1 MPPDSCLSEGE
12 LDRLGAGAD
21 ATDAERLHLEACEHC
36 RARVAGAKQ
45 DAAFLT
51 RVRPLASAVL
61 APEGAPRVPGYR
73 ISGVVSAGTQGTVY
87 RAMQESTSRTVAIKF
102 VRTGDSHRQRMRAE
116 REVEIAARL
125 HHPNIVTV
133 FESRALP
140 GGSIVVVMEFVDGVP
155 LDRFEPMATDRLRAL
170 LHVFT
175 RVCEAIHYAHLNG
188 VIHRDL
194 KPDNILVTREG
205 HPVVLDFGIAKSRGS
220 HATITGEFAGTPAYA
235 SPEQAS
241 GKPDEVDGLSDV
253 YALGVML
260 YQMACGSPP
269 YELSGSIME
278 MARVIVER
286 EPVPPRRAN
295 PGVAP
300 DLEAIILRALRKR
313 KEERYPSAAALG
325 RDVERFLAGQPVEA
339 RSGSG
344 WYLLRKALAMNA
356 RRIAWVGALGAVL
369 ALAGVLVAIGLANSA
384 ALKRRVAQQREL
396 ARAEQIQSA
405 AVTEILREVLP
416 ATDPEHPVIGAAV
429 SAGLRRLYFR
439 LETGGLAFD
448 PALDQATRRIW
459 GSVYTSIGAGKA
471 AQLAEYAED
480 SLRNGLIRL
489 HIEHPEGDHP
499 AIAGATF
506 ELAGILLVRGRLAEA
521 EAAAKDAIAIYARL
535 GESRGLPAARCE
547 GLLAR
552 VLLAAKRWSEARDQA
567 REAADLF
574 TNLAGRD
581 SDLGR
586 ASMEAAEAQALL
598 MLGRAVDAEPLARR
612 ALARQFAL
620 LSPADPEQLES
631 LVLCADIAGALP
643 QGTLARELEAAWGPG
658 DLTARVRAD
667 ARTLAA
673 AELRTPGT
681 PQPRARYDALRRAL
695 ALARN
700 IAGDNDAVSVAFLA
714 SIIRAADDATLSVE
728 WAKAAHEA
736 ADLLARLDDD
746 PLAQLVC
753 LEQAAALYALTGFEP
768 ESCALAARAVDI
780 LSSIPRHAIDPLV
793 LANARRRAGWYLTIA
808 RRYDEAA
815 PVLDQAARE
824 IEAQVGTEHYLS
836 AFARALIAF
845 NQAGRGDAPGALART
860 ERAWAF
866 VRRDPTV
873 PTDTLYH
880 IGLMHGHLLVGSGR
894 FEEGHDVLVEVWQRL
909 RYDAGELRWAWR
921 DLLIDDL
928 LRCARALGDA
938 DDEARWQS
946 EADKV
951 RAGRTAELGTPA
963 PPPSPHDA
971 PDIAGEP

>member
-1 MPPDSCLSEGE
+1 MPPEPCLSEDA
-12 LDRLGAGAD
+12 LDRLGAGGD
-21 ATDAERLHLEACEHC
+21 ATEAERSHLESCPDC

-51 RVRPLASAVL
+51 RVRPLAAAVL
-61 APEGAPRVPGYR
+61 APEGSPRVPGYR
-73 ISGVVSAGTQGTVY
+73 ISGVVSSGTQGTVY

-133 FESRALP
+133 FESRTLP

-155 LDRFEPMATDRLRAL
+155 LDRFEPASTDRLRAL
-170 LHVFT
+170 LQVFA

-241 GKPDEVDGLSDV
+241 GRPDDVDGLSDV

-260 YQMACGSPP
+260 YHMACGAPP
-269 YELSGSIME
+269 YELTGSIME
-278 MARVIVER
+278 MARVIAEQ

-295 PGVAP
+295 PAVTP
-300 DLEAIILRALRKR
+300 DLEAIIMRALRKR

-325 RDVERFLAGQPVEA
+325 RDVERFLSGQPVEA

-356 RRIAWVGALGAVL
+356 RRIAWAGAALAGL
-369 ALAGVLVAIGLANSA
+369 ALAGVLIAIGLANSA
-384 ALKRRVAQQREL
+384 ALNRRVAQQREL

-416 ATDPEHPVIGAAV
+416 ATDPEHPIIGAAV

-489 HIEHPEGDHP
+489 HLEHPEGDH
-499 AIAGATF
+499 ASIAGATF

-521 EAAAKDAIAIYARL
+521 EAKARDAIAIYGRL
-535 GESRGLPAARCE
+535 GEPSGLPAARCE

-552 VLLAAKRWSEARDQA
+552 VLIASGRWVDARDQA
-567 REAADLF
+567 REASDLF
-574 TNLAGRD
+574 TNLEGREAE
-581 SDLGR
+581 LGR
-586 ASMEAAEAQALL
+586 AAMQTAEARALL
-598 MLGRAVDAEPLARR
+598 MLGRAPEAEPLARE
-612 ALARQFAL
+612 ALAHRLRRLTPGDA
-620 LSPADPEQLES
+620 EQLES
-631 LVLCADIAGALP
+631 LILCADIAGALP
-643 QGTLARELEAAWGPG
+643 AGTLAREIENAWGPG
-658 DLTARVRAD
+658 DLAARLRED

-673 AELRTPGT
+673 VELRTPGIVR
-681 PQPRARYDALRRAL
+681 PRARLDALRRTH
-695 ALARN
+695 ALARVVV
-700 IAGDNDAVSVAFLA
+700 GDNDAMNVAFLA
-714 SIIRAADDATLSVE
+714 AIIRAAEDATQNVE
-728 WAKAAHEA
+728 WARAAHEA
-736 ADLLARLDDD
+736 ADLLARMNEDR
-746 PLAQLVC
+746 LAQLVC
-753 LEQAAALYALTGFEP
+753 LEQAAALYALTAFES
-768 ESCALAARAVDI
+768 ESCELGFRAVEI
-780 LSSIPRHAIDPLV
+780 LDSIPEYARDPLV
-793 LANARRRAGWYLTIA
+793 LANARRRLGWYLSLA
-808 RRYDEAA
+808 RRYTEAT
-815 PVLDQAARE
+815 PVLEQAARE
-824 IEAQVGTEHYLS
+824 IEAQVGQDHYLY
-836 AFARALIAF
+836 AFATSLLAF
-845 NQAGRGDAPGALART
+845 NQAQLGNLPQALEMSDRSWRFA
-860 ERAWAF
+860 E
-866 VRRDPTV
+866 RDPTI
-873 PTDTLYH
+873 PPDTLYH
-880 IGLMHGHLLVGSGR
+880 MGLVQGHLLVLSGA
-894 FEEGHDVLVEVWQRL
+894 FEEGRAVLERVWTSL
-909 RYDAGELRWAWR
+909 RYAAGELRWRWR
-921 DLLIDDL
+921 DLLIADL
-928 LRCARALGDA
+928 LRCAQERGDQAEIDRWQAEARRSDELRALD
-938 DDEARWQS
+938 
-946 EADKV
+946 
-951 RAGRTAELGTPA
+951 RA
-963 PPPSPHDA
+963 
-971 PDIAGEP
+971 AGP